1 MDVPYV
7 LLPYCHAPGAESLFS
22 LTILSDDRD
31 DDGELDFGF
40 APVRPPPSDW
50 YTGRIVGPWADATGG
65 APLQLPLRF
74 GSAPAAAQ
82 LYAFVETL
90 GVSADMRGEAGLQSA
105 PSYPPVGLHVVGA
118 ETHTAGPDARD
129 GVWTHATLGGESTL
143 QVVPFV
149 ADGHAAA
156 AAAYQ
161 FAVTLYSD
169 APFEFGGEGGGAARA
184 AAAPPPCPD
193 WVCPGNKYCEGAD
206 KCPFH
211 KVLEKMERV
220 GAIMDQR
227 IAFLDEVLA

>member
-90 GVSADMRGEAGLQSA
+90 GVSTDMRGEAGLQAA

-161 FAVTLYSD
+161 YAVTLYSD
-169 APFEFGGEGGGAARA
+169 APFDFGGEGGGGAPA
-184 AAAPPPCPD
+184 AAAPPCPD